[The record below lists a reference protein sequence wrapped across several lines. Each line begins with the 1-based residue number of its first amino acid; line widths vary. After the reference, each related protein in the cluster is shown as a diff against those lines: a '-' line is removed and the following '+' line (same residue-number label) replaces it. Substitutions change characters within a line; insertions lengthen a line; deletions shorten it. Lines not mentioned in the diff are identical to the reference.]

1 MEVAGSINTERKLN
15 KAKES
20 LRPGRVEK
28 RSRCNAKLQLHFERR
43 QRKVSLKKLI
53 NICIQSYVCHFWEER
68 EKICQHYKRLE
79 VCSSGEGD
87 GGRERRCL
95 VTHHMRLRSGRQR
108 LASTRD

>member
-1 MEVAGSINTERKLN
+1 MGEAGSINTERKLN
-15 KAKES
+15 KDKES
-20 LRPGRVEK
+20 LRPGRVETGGEMQIYK
-28 RSRCNAKLQLHFERR
+28 YISRR

-68 EKICQHYKRLE
+68 EKICQHCKRLE

-108 LASTRD
+108 LASTGY